1 MNRIFRTPTQ
11 ALLADV
17 LCWVALIVLLGYASI
32 SVTNA
37 VLSGVILAVTAIV
50 TSFAVIYNG
59 RNVRTLVRGALQR
72 RRYERE
78 EAERRARYE
87 REEQERLRR
96 DAAYGRELR
105 DLNRRYD
112 RY

>member
-11 ALLADV
+11 ALLADIV
-17 LCWVALIVLLGYASI
+17 CWVSLVALLGYLFINVA
-32 SVTNA
+32 NP
-37 VLSGVILAVTAIV
+37 VLSGAIIVITLGVAL
-50 TSFAVIYNG
+50 FALVYNG
-59 RNVRTLVRGALQR
+59 RNVRTVVRSALQR

-87 REEQERLRR
+87 REEAERLRR